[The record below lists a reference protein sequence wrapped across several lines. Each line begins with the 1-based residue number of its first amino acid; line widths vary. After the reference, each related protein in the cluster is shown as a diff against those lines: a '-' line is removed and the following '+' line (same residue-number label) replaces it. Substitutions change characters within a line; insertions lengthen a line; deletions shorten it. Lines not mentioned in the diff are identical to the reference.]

1 MRGTLRGTGRVLAWF
16 AFAALLVTDLAA
28 ADPKTEKRRGPPSGA
43 LAASAP
49 APRVQVAVDSLLD
62 RRTTADFPH
71 SGLTLSLAL
80 QGDDAGAVK
89 AVRPRVSRA
98 VDDTGKSVAEPSGT
112 ILRGADG
119 WQEARGGGTVSAE
132 LDLGSSPRKAKALS
146 AVEGTLEMYLPSRD
160 PAATVKI
167 DRILSKK
174 DKPLTIPVLASQ
186 KIHLRVLTKAGLDR
200 EKKDAEAKKK
210 KAQSGKKRGG
220 GKKDGVEGMADAM
233 ADVLVNAIEGLFSTV
248 GENDL
253 ILKVDDPGDKIFSFD
268 LAAAD
273 GTPIQ
278 SYATT
283 KLEGFRIMRL
293 FEPIPAAASL
303 QVRLKTPKSFVEMP
317 FALADVKLP

>member
-1 MRGTLRGTGRVLAWF
+1 MRPTLRWTARDLASF
-16 AFAALLVTDLAA
+16 ALAAIFATDLAA
-28 ADPKTEKRRGPPSGA
+28 AGPKPDRKGSPSGA
-43 LAASAP
+43 LAAGAP
-49 APRVQVAVDSLLD
+49 APRVQVSVDSLLD

-112 ILRGADG
+112 IVRGAGG
-119 WQEARGGGTVSAE
+119 WQEARGGATVSAE

-174 DKPLTIPVLASQ
+174 DKPLTIPVRASQ
-186 KIHLRVLTKAGLDR
+186 KIHLRVLTKAGLER
-200 EKKDAEAKKK
+200 EKKDAEAKK
-210 KAQSGKKRGG
+210 AQSAKKRGG